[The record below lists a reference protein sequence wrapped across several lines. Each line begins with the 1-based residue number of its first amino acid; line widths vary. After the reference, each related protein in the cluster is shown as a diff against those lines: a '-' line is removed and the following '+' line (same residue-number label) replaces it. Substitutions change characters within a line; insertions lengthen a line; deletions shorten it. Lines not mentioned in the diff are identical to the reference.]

1 MITATVDS
9 AEVLKRNKGEK
20 DVIKENERQHG
31 RQDCI
36 GRGLYTMLTQR

>member
-1 MITATVDS
+1 MITATMDS
-9 AEVLKRNKGEK
+9 AEVLTINKGEK
-20 DVIKENERQHG
+20 DVIKENGRQHG